1 MERLGTYEMIG
12 QMTSQNSGFSM
23 WGFAQKNGEEYFV
36 KQFLSP
42 KYPINDTVSSQ
53 ASLDKKIKNCQK
65 FEQEK
70 QELYRRVNQNSD
82 GNAVR
87 VEEFFRVGSK
97 YYIATKKMEALPLSI
112 ADIASLPVDEIRR
125 LCAVIAHCV
134 AGIHNGGVIHAD
146 LKHENVIFI
155 RTISGKTTVK
165 VIDFDNSFLESNPP
179 EAGEELVGDQNY
191 FSPEACISVWGS
203 EIPLTCKM
211 DIFAL
216 GVLFHQYFSGELPG
230 FDREKNT
237 YSGEAV
243 AKGEILRISPKVP
256 DDVAILLERM
266 LSFDMDVR
274 PTAREVFV
282 GLTDGVVETG
292 TVVPP
297 SRYIP
302 REHNAGG
309 DRINPS
315 TQSGN
320 PFRRAG
326 DLW

>member
-1 MERLGTYEMIG
+1 MEKLGTYEMIG

-23 WGFAQKNGEEYFV
+23 WGFANKNGEEYFV

-42 KYPINDTVSSQ
+42 KYPVNDTVSSQ

-65 FEQEK
+65 FEQQK
-70 QELYRRVNQNSD
+70 LELYRRVNDNSD

-97 YYIATKKMEALPLSI
+97 YYIATKKMSALPLSI
-112 ADIASLPVDEIRR
+112 ADIAALPQAEIRR
-125 LCAVIAHCV
+125 LCAVIAHSV

-155 RTISGKTTVK
+155 RTASGKTTVK
-165 VIDFDNSFLESNPP
+165 VIDFDNSFLESDPP

-211 DIFAL
+211 DVFAL

-243 AKGEILRISPKVP
+243 AKGETLRISPKVP
-256 DDVAILLERM
+256 EDVAILLERM
-266 LSFDMDVR
+266 LSFDMDLR

-282 GLTDGVVETG
+282 GLTDGVTETG
-292 TVVPP
+292 TVVP
-297 SRYIP
+297 SARYVP
-302 REHNAGG
+302 REHNFGG
-309 DRINPS
+309 DKINPS

-320 PFRRAG
+320 PFQRAG